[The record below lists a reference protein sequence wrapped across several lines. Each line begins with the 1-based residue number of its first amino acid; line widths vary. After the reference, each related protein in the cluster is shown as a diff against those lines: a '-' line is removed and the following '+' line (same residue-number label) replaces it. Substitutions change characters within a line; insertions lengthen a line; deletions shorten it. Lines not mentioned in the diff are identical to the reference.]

1 MEAVSPPGLTWVTE
15 PIPDCLA
22 CNGAVEPEEA
32 NLAVAGADDSPDAR
46 GYLAVMGRCQECG
59 RWYGLLDTLSEVA
72 EHEDYDSAD
81 AMRAFFLDEE
91 GGRCVAGTGN
101 RSRVVDRLSR
111 ATDPRS

>member
-46 GYLAVMGRCQECG
+46 CR
-59 RWYGLLDTLSEVA
+59 
-72 EHEDYDSAD
+72 H
-81 AMRAFFLDEE
+81 
-91 GGRCVAGTGN
+91 
-101 RSRVVDRLSR
+101 
-111 ATDPRS
+111 